1 MLSKTS
7 VILRSAPL
15 RDVPRRDSSGDGARL
30 EAAVQSRLVGLRAWQ
45 CFASALAGG
54 LLLASGSAVA
64 QTGELVDRS
73 QLRVC
78 AEPNN
83 LPYSDEKKEGFENKI
98 AELVGGELGL
108 KVDYAWFPQVIG
120 FVRNTLRAHLCDLV
134 MGTFAGDEIM
144 QTTNPYYF
152 TTYVM
157 FYRSDKG
164 IAFEGPQDP
173 RLTGLHV
180 GVVAGTPPG
189 DLLVRH
195 DLMSHAKPYPLTVDT
210 RSESATHQMVQD
222 VVDGTIDVG
231 FLWGPIA
238 GYYRK
243 HDDLPLTLVPLKDEP
258 GTARMEYHIAMGVRA
273 DEPEWRRRIN
283 AAILKR
289 QADMTAIL
297 RDYGVPLLNEQGKLA
312 GP

>member
-1 MLSKTS
+1 MRTS
-7 VILRSAPL
+7 PTLHLAL
-15 RDVPRRDSSGDGARL
+15 LLGW
-30 EAAVQSRLVGLRAWQ
+30 LVV
-45 CFASALAGG
+45 AGG
-54 LLLASGSAVA
+54 PAGA
-64 QTGELVDRS
+64 QTSDTVDRS
-73 QLRVC
+73 ELKVC
-78 AEPNN
+78 ADPSN

-98 AELVGGELGL
+98 AELMGGELGL
-108 KVDYAWFPQVIG
+108 KVDYAWFPQIIG

-134 MGTFAGDEIM
+134 MGTVAGDEIM

-164 IAFEGPQDP
+164 FAFQGLQDAQLANL
-173 RLTGLHV
+173 RL
-180 GVVAGTPPG
+180 GVVAGTPPA

-195 DLMSHAKPYPLTVDT
+195 DLISHAKPYALTVDT

-243 HDDLPLTLVPLKDEP
+243 HDDLPLRLVPLKDEP

-273 DEPEWRRRIN
+273 NEPEWRRRIN
-283 AAILKR
+283 AAIVKR
-289 QADMTAIL
+289 QGDMTAIL
-297 RDYGVPLLNEQGKLA
+297 RDYGVPLLNEQGELA
-312 GP
+312 AQ

>member
-1 MLSKTS
+1 MVSQKHL
-7 VILRSAPL
+7 VLR
-15 RDVPRRDSSGDGARL
+15 RPRRGRL
-30 EAAVQSRLVGLRAWQ
+30 EGPTAADPVALRALNRA
-45 CFASALAGG
+45 CRLALRECKRIAPALLGGILLAGG
-54 LLLASGSAVA
+54 SAIA

-73 QLRVC
+73 ELKVC
-78 AEPNN
+78 ADPNN
-83 LPYSDEKKEGFENKI
+83 LPYSDEKREGFENKI
-98 AELVGGELGL
+98 AELMGGELGL

-134 MGTFAGDEIM
+134 MGTVAGDEIM

-152 TTYVM
+152 TTYVL
-157 FYRSDKG
+157 FYRSDKDLAVAG
-164 IAFEGPQDP
+164 VQDA
-173 RLTGLHV
+173 RLTGLRL
-180 GVVAGTPPG
+180 GVVAGTPPA

-195 DLMSHAKPYPLTVDT
+195 ELMSHTKPYSLTVDT
-210 RSESATHQMVQD
+210 RAESPTHQMVQD
-222 VVDGTIDVG
+222 VIDGTIDVG

-258 GTARMEYHIAMGVRA
+258 GAARMEYHIAMGVRA
-273 DEPEWRRRIN
+273 NEPDWRRRIN

-289 QADMTAIL
+289 QGDMTAIL
-297 RDYGVPLLNEQGKLA
+297 RDYGVPLLNEQGELA

>member
-1 MLSKTS
+1 MHP
-7 VILRSAPL
+7 VE
-15 RDVPRRDSSGDGARL
+15 RL
-30 EAAVQSRLVGLRAWQ
+30 GN
-45 CFASALAGG
+45 ASALRQRCSVGFY
-54 LLLASGSAVA
+54 SAPGRSPRRPA
-64 QTGELVDRS
+64 TLVDRS
-73 QLRVC
+73 ELKVC
-78 AEPNN
+78 ADPNN
-83 LPYSDEKKEGFENKI
+83 LPFSDEKKEGFENKI
-98 AELVGGELGL
+98 AELMGGELGL

-134 MGTFAGDEIM
+134 MGTVAGDEIM

-164 IAFEGPQDP
+164 LAVEGVQDA
-173 RLTGLHV
+173 RLTGLRL
-180 GVVAGTPPG
+180 GVVAGTPPA

-195 DLMSHAKPYPLTVDT
+195 DLMSHTKPYALTVDT
-210 RSESATHQMVQD
+210 RAESPTHQMVQD

-258 GTARMEYHIAMGVRA
+258 GARSHGIPHRNGGSRERAGMAATHQRCDPQTARRHDRHPARL
-273 DEPEWRRRIN
+273 RRS
-283 AAILKR
+283 AA
-289 QADMTAIL
+289 Q
-297 RDYGVPLLNEQGKLA
+297 
-312 GP
+312 

>member
-1 MLSKTS
+1 MRLVRS
-7 VILRSAPL
+7 LRAAPL
-15 RDVPRRDSSGDGARL
+15 LA
-30 EAAVQSRLVGLRAWQ
+30 LVL
-45 CFASALAGG
+45 FASGP
-54 LLLASGSAVA
+54 AVA
-64 QTGELVDRS
+64 QTSDLVDRNE
-73 QLRVC
+73 LKVC
-78 AEPNN
+78 ADPNN
-83 LPYSDEKKEGFENKI
+83 LPFSDEKKEGFENKI
-98 AELVGGELGL
+98 AELLGAELGL

-120 FVRNTLRAHLCDLV
+120 FVRNTLRARLCDLV
-134 MGTFAGDEIM
+134 MGTVAGDEIM

-164 IAFEGPQDP
+164 LGFEGPQDP
-173 RLTGLHV
+173 RLASLHL

-195 DLMSHAKPYPLTVDT
+195 ELMAHAKPYALTVDT
-210 RSESATHQMVQD
+210 RAESPTHQMVEE

-243 HDDLPLTLVPLKDEP
+243 HDELPLTLVPLKDEP
-258 GTARMEYHIAMGVRA
+258 GAPRMEYHIAMGVRA
-273 DEPEWRRRIN
+273 NEPEWRRRLN
-283 AAILKR
+283 AAILKK
-289 QADMTAIL
+289 QADITAIL
-297 RDYGVPLLNEQGKLA
+297 RNYGVPLLNEQGELA